1 MRGVLGACLFAGLAA
16 SAAAA
21 PPREIHVVT
30 DINYPPYLFKGE
42 DGTLQGILKD
52 KWALW
57 SQRTGVPARVE
68 GMEWIKA
75 QESVQKGT
83 ADVIEA
89 LSYTEARAL
98 LYEYSPPYA
107 PVEARVFFRR
117 TISGI
122 KDVASMRG
130 FAVGAKEG
138 SACGIWLAERGIDAI
153 RPYPDSE
160 ALIKAAG
167 GGEIRLFCMDSPAAH
182 YYLFK
187 SGLADE
193 FRETPP
199 LYETQF
205 HWAVRKGQVELRDFI
220 QAGFARIPE
229 KELGDIDAHWL
240 GTPLRY
246 QLSDQQARYLTIAA
260 IALLGFVLL
269 FLVWNR
275 ALQTRVHRALGSL
288 RESEQRMGKLVE
300 ASPELIAVVDMA
312 DNRFVQVNPAC
323 EALLGYSS
331 AEMVGRTALELNLWV
346 DLEQRRHYLDDLV
359 RNGVVQGRE
368 AQLRRRNGEL
378 RQMLFSAALLALESR
393 RFILFQAVDITEQRR
408 SQRLLEESEQR
419 ISKLFEASPEMIA
432 VADLADSRF
441 VQVNPACEKVLGYT
455 SAEMV
460 GRTGAELGLWLDLE
474 ARARYLDEVGR
485 AGVVHGQ
492 EIRVRRK
499 DGGVRDILSS
509 AAVFSLEE
517 RRFILFQGIDITEQ
531 KAAQQAL
538 RELAAHHDSVRE
550 GERAHIAREV
560 HDELG
565 QALTALKMDLS
576 LLNMK
581 LGESEPR
588 IREPVQGLKE
598 RVDTIIQAVRDVAT
612 ALRPAALD
620 LGFRAGVEWLVGE
633 FRKRSGIACTLSGTE
648 GDFALGEE
656 RSIVLFRILQESLTN
671 IARHAGA
678 RNVAITLERDA
689 AGVRLRIE
697 DDGVGFDVGAAA
709 GRKTFGLL
717 GMKERAIMLK
727 GEMSI
732 TSVPGRGTRIS
743 VSMPTPS

>member
-1 MRGVLGACLFAGLAA
+1 MRVILAACLFAGAA
-16 SAAAA
+16 ATAAAA
-21 PPREIHVVT
+21 PPREVHVVT
-30 DINYPPYLFKGE
+30 DINYPPYLFRGE

-68 GMEWIKA
+68 GMEWVKA
-75 QESVQKGT
+75 QESVQRGA

-89 LSYTEARAL
+89 LAYTEARAR

-138 SACGIWLAERGIDAI
+138 SACGSWLAQRGVDTI
-153 RPYPDSE
+153 RPYADSE

-187 SGLADE
+187 NGLADE

-199 LYETQF
+199 LYATQF

-220 QAGFARIPE
+220 QAGFARIPGQ
-229 KELGDIDAHWL
+229 ELKDIDDRWL

-246 QLSDQQARYLTIAA
+246 QLSNQQARYLAVAA
-260 IALLGFVLL
+260 AAMLGIVALFVA
-269 FLVWNR
+269 WNR
-275 ALQTRVHRALGSL
+275 ALQSSVTARTSELAAIIKASPHSIAVTTLADGTFVDVNPAFERQSGYTRAELIGKSTADLGYWSDAEARERFSSEIRRNGVVHARELSMRRRNGEQRDVLVSATLIDAKRELMLAQGVDVTEWRRAERLL
-288 RESEQRMGKLVE
+288 QESERRTAKLMD
-300 ASPELIAVVDMA
+300 ASPELIAVVDAA
-312 DNRFVQVNPAC
+312 DRRFVQVNPAC
-323 EALLGYSS
+323 EIILGYSS
-331 AEMVGRTALELNLWV
+331 AEMIG
-346 DLEQRRHYLDDLV
+346 H
-359 RNGVVQGRE
+359 
-368 AQLRRRNGEL
+368 
-378 RQMLFSAALLALESR
+378 
-393 RFILFQAVDITEQRR
+393 
-408 SQRLLEESEQR
+408 
-419 ISKLFEASPEMIA
+419 
-432 VADLADSRF
+432 
-441 VQVNPACEKVLGYT
+441 
-455 SAEMV
+455 
-460 GRTGAELGLWLDLE
+460 TGAELRLWLDLE
-474 ARARYLDEVGR
+474 ARERYLNEVVA
-485 AGVVHGQ
+485 AGVVRAR
-492 EIRVRRK
+492 EIRIRRK
-499 DGGVRDILSS
+499 DGAVRDILSS
-509 AAVFSLEE
+509 AAVFEVES
-517 RRFILFQGIDITEQ
+517 RGFILFQGVDITEQ
-531 KAAQQAL
+531 KTAQEAL
-538 RELAAHHDSVRE
+538 RELAAHHDAVRE

-581 LGESEPR
+581 LGDSEPR
-588 IREPVQGLKE
+588 IREQVQGLKE
-598 RVDTIIQAVRDVAT
+598 RIDTIIQTVRDVAT

-678 RNVAITLERDA
+678 RNVAIALEQDA
-689 AGVRLRIE
+689 TGVRLRIE
-697 DDGVGFDVGAAA
+697 DDGVGFDVAAAA

-732 TSVPGRGTRIS
+732 SSVPGGGTRIS